1 MTKVDRKIFQPTQV
15 TEMLIDGACNK
26 DKGGTSMSKFI
37 KVHNEDKIVSGYV
50 NLDNVVY
57 FDIINDI
64 LHLADGQ
71 KYTIISQEQKNKIK
85 EYIENNLIW

>member
-1 MTKVDRKIFQPTQV
+1 
-15 TEMLIDGACNK
+15 
-26 DKGGTSMSKFI
+26 MSKFI

-64 LHLADGQ
+64 LHLVDGQ
-71 KYTIISQEQKNKIK
+71 KYTIISQEQKNKVK